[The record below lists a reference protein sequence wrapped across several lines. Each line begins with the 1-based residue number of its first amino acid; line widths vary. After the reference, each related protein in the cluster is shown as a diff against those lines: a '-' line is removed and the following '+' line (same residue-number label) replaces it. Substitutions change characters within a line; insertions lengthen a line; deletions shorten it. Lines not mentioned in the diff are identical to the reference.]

1 MRPFT
6 FLCGAVMMAG
16 LGSSCTS
23 RRATVPTPA
32 PGPVNSQPPGTGVPQ
47 PAARQGPAARQDTT
61 PRIRP
66 YTEIIPSSARTDSG
80 VMHVHW
86 VGERLY
92 FEIPDTLLG
101 RDFLMMTSVAAT
113 PAGLG
118 AFSASGTVLHQ
129 QVLRWERRSD
139 RVLLRKRS
147 YTNVADDGTPVA
159 ASVQVNNL
167 EPIIQ
172 TFDIR
177 AENGDSSAV
186 VIEVTELYKDD
197 VPAIGP
203 LSNTQRNTYRIRR
216 LDPRRTLIDYARSY
230 PLNVEVRHTLTFD
243 AAEPPSDADAST
255 ITVQLQQSLVLLPA
269 DPMRP
274 RYADPRVGFFA
285 LNQVNFGL
293 DEQKAATQT
302 FIRRWRLEPKDPAA
316 YARGELVEPVKPIV
330 YYVDPATPERW
341 RPWVRRGI
349 EAWLP
354 AFEAAGF
361 RNAILAR
368 DPPSESEDPE
378 WNPEDVRYSSI
389 RWVANMTRNAVG
401 PSVSDPRSG
410 EIIDSDV
417 MFFHNHLRSY
427 RNRLLIETAAANP
440 AARTLDMPD
449 TLLGEAIKAVITH
462 EVGHAIGLPHN
473 MIASSAYPVDSLR
486 SPGFT
491 QRWGLTP
498 TIMDYARQNYVAQPG
513 DGNVRFIR
521 MLGPYDLYVIN
532 WGYRVIPEE
541 RTPEDERAVLNRWIR
556 EHDGDPRYRFGPQQG
571 GLPIDPG
578 AQTEDL
584 SDDPVRASGYGIA
597 NLKRVVP
604 FLVEWTTT
612 PGEAYADLDEL
623 YEETV
628 DMWNLYTGHALSL
641 VGGVHQTLKAS
652 DQAGPVFA
660 PATRERQ
667 RGAVEFLTR
676 EVFAT
681 PSWIVPEDLLR
692 RVEHAGAV
700 DRVRQMQ
707 ANRLNQLLDPGRLQR
722 LIEQEAFDPR
732 SAYRL
737 VDLFDDLRRGI
748 WGELERTGPI
758 EVYRRNLQRAHL
770 ERLEYLLT
778 QEPAAPPAQAQAAQ
792 RTNVDV
798 SQSDIRALA
807 RAQLTELE
815 TAARRRAPT
824 TADRVTRYHL
834 EDVAARIAATLRP
847 EGR

>member
-1 MRPFT
+1 MRA
-6 FLCGAVMMAG
+6 LNVVSVASIVMLAGSACSSGRGAA
-16 LGSSCTS
+16 
-23 RRATVPTPA
+23 PTPA
-32 PGPVNSQPPGTGVPQ
+32 PGPAGDRPVTGAAS
-47 PAARQGPAARQDTT
+47 PAARQAPGARQDTT
-61 PRIRP
+61 PRIRS
-66 YTEIIPSSARTDSG
+66 YSEVIPPTARTDSG
-80 VMHVHW
+80 VLHVHW
-86 VGERLY
+86 VGERLF
-92 FEIPDTLLG
+92 FEIPDSLLG
-101 RDFLMMTSVAAT
+101 RDFLMQTSVAAT

-118 AFSASGTVLHQ
+118 AFAASGTVVHQ
-129 QVLRWERRSD
+129 QVLRWERRGD

-147 YTNVADDGTPVA
+147 YSSVADGATPVA
-159 ASVQVNNL
+159 RSVEANNL

-172 TFDIR
+172 AFDIR
-177 AENGDSSAV
+177 ALNRDSSAV
-186 VIEVTELYKDD
+186 VIEVTELYRED

-203 LSNTQRNTYRIRR
+203 LSNTQRTNYRIRR

-243 AAEPPSDADAST
+243 AGEPPSDADANT

-269 DPMRP
+269 EPMRP
-274 RYADPRVGFFA
+274 RIADPRVGFFA
-285 LNQVNFGL
+285 VNQVNFGL

-302 FIRRWRLEPKDPAA
+302 FIRRWRLEPRDPAA

-330 YYVDPATPERW
+330 YYLDPATPERW
-341 RPWVRRGI
+341 RKWVREGI
-349 EAWLP
+349 EAWQP

-368 DPPSESEDPE
+368 DPPSPAEDPE
-378 WNPEDVRYSSI
+378 WSPEDVRYSSI

-491 QRWGLTP
+491 RRWGLTP

-513 DGNVRFIR
+513 DGDVRFIR
-521 MLGPYDLYVIN
+521 MLGPYDLYVVN
-532 WGYRVIPEE
+532 WGYRVIPQA
-541 RTPEDERAVLNRWIR
+541 RTPEDERPILDRWIR

-571 GLPIDPG
+571 GLPIDPN

-604 FLVEWTTT
+604 FLVEWTAT
-612 PGEAYADLDEL
+612 PGEGYADLDEL
-623 YEETV
+623 YDETV
-628 DMWNLYTGHALSL
+628 GMWNLYTGHVLAL
-641 VGGVHQTLKAS
+641 VGGVYQTLKAS
-652 DQAGPVFA
+652 DQDGPVFQ
-660 PATRERQ
+660 PVPRDRQ
-667 RGAVEFLTR
+667 RAAVEFLVR

-681 PSWIVPEDLLR
+681 PTWIVPEDLLR

-707 ANRLNQLLDPGRLQR
+707 ASRLTQLLDPGRLQR

-732 SAYRL
+732 GAYRL

-748 WGELERTGPI
+748 WGELERGGPI
-758 EVYRRNLQRAHL
+758 EVYRRNLQRAHF

-778 QEPAAPPAQAQAAQ
+778 QEPLAPTGQFQGGQ
-792 RTNVDV
+792 RTAVDV

-807 RAQLTELE
+807 RAQLADLE
-815 TAARRRAPT
+815 GAARRRAAAS
-824 TADRVTRYHL
+824 ADRLTRYHL
-834 EDVAARIAATLRP
+834 EDVAARIAAILRP
-847 EGR
+847 AGR